1 SLAPQGQLRCWVDVM
16 SSDDARFFPPDDV
29 SLPPNLDFEIRVV
42 FWKCKDVVSMDTA
55 TDQNDLFVRSWVEG
69 CDAQET
75 DTHW

>member
-1 SLAPQGQLRCWVDVM
+1 MTNKV
-16 SSDDARFFPPDDV
+16 
-29 SLPPNLDFEIRVV
+29 RVV
-42 FWKCKDVVSMDTA
+42 FWKCKDVVSMDTV